1 MPDAGGTTSGERVRE
16 VEGHGAWAAASVALV
31 LLSISYG
38 SPLLIVVGLKP
49 IAADLDTQRQ
59 VISLAAAM
67 TWVGT
72 GLGGILMGWLADRIG
87 VRRTVIFG
95 AVMIASGLA
104 VSSIGTVWALYVGHG
119 LLLGLLGN
127 GAMFP
132 PLLVYV
138 SRWFERR
145 RGTALALIA
154 SGQYIAG
161 MIWPSV
167 FEYAMA
173 RWGWQATMIAYGIF
187 ALIAIPP
194 IAAMFL
200 HPAPAPSHA
209 AEAAINGLA
218 RNGRVLGL
226 SPNLVLGLLCIAGF
240 CCCVPMALPQSH
252 LVAFCSDL
260 GIPAAQGAAMLSV
273 LQASAFC
280 SRQFWG
286 WLADRV
292 GGLVTLILGS
302 ASQALAIGAF
312 LLTQNEAGLFAVSAI
327 YGLGFSGIVPAYVLV
342 VRELYPSSEASW
354 RVPMVLF
361 VSMGGMAFGSWF
373 AGALY
378 DHFGYYA
385 PAFAVGVT
393 FNLANLSVIGFLL
406 ARQGLKG
413 GIRPA
418 MA

>member
-1 MPDAGGTTSGERVRE
+1 MPDTGGTTVTRPGHE
-16 VEGHGAWAAASVALV
+16 VEGRGAWVAACVALL

-49 IAADLDTQRQ
+49 IAADLGTPRQ

-87 VRRTVIFG
+87 VRRTVMFG
-95 AVMIASGLA
+95 AVMIAAGLA

-173 RWGWQATMIAYGIF
+173 RWGWQATMVAYGIF

-194 IAAMFL
+194 IAALFL
-200 HPAPAPSHA
+200 HPAPAPSQA
-209 AEAAINGLA
+209 AEAAITGSA
-218 RNGRVLGL
+218 RNGRILGL
-226 SPNLVLGLLCIAGF
+226 SPNLLLSLLCIAGF

-342 VRELYPSSEASW
+342 VRELYPSAEASW

-393 FNLANLSVIGFLL
+393 FNLVNLSVIGFLL
-406 ARQGLKG
+406 ARQGIKG
-413 GIRPA
+413 GMRPA

>member
-1 MPDAGGTTSGERVRE
+1 MPDAGGATAKELGRV
-16 VEGHGAWAAASVALV
+16 VEGRGAWVAAGAVLA

-49 IAADLDTQRQ
+49 ITAGLGTVREVTA
-59 VISLAAAM
+59 LAAAL

-72 GLGGILMGWLADRIG
+72 GAGGILMGWMADRVGI
-87 VRRTVIFG
+87 RRIVMFG
-95 AVMIASGLA
+95 AVMIAAGLA

-138 SRWFERR
+138 SRWFDRR
-145 RGTALALIA
+145 RGAALALIA

-161 MIWPSV
+161 MIWPTV
-167 FEYAMA
+167 FEHAIA
-173 RWGWQATMIAYGIF
+173 RYGWQATMIGYGIVV
-187 ALIAIPP
+187 IVAIPP
-194 IAAMFL
+194 IAALFL
-200 HPAPAPSHA
+200 HPPPAHPH
-209 AEAAINGLA
+209 AEATVSAAA
-218 RNGRVLGL
+218 RRGRSLGL
-226 SPNLVLGLLCIAGF
+226 PPNVVLAMLCVAGF

-252 LVAFCSDL
+252 LVAFCSDI
-260 GIPAAQGAAMLSV
+260 GIPPAQGAAMLSV
-273 LQASAFC
+273 LTGCAFL

-286 WLADRV
+286 WLADKV
-292 GGLVTLILGS
+292 GGLLTLMLGS
-302 ASQALAIGAF
+302 TCQALAIAAF
-312 LLTQNEAGLFAVSAI
+312 MTTQNEAGLFAVAAA

-342 VRELYPSSEASW
+342 VRELFPSSEASW
-354 RVPMVLF
+354 RVPTVLF

-385 PAFAVGVT
+385 PAFAIGVA
-393 FNLANLSVIGFLL
+393 FNLVNLMVVGTLL

-413 GIRPA
+413 GMRAA